1 MRKEGEKRR
10 KKTGPR
16 YLLLTLFI
24 QNKFTWLFLNI
35 IFSAGRRP
43 GKQQKKEQPR
53 RVRSLEDQLGHLE
66 DIEHFYEQGNR
77 DRQIIG
83 EKLLEVT
90 RKENSSSLA
99 REEQKPFVFN

>member
-16 YLLLTLFI
+16 FLPLTLFT
-24 QNKFTWLFLNI
+24 QNNPCSFFLNI
-35 IFSAGRRP
+35 LFSAGRRP
-43 GKQQKKEQPR
+43 GKQQKKDQPR

-66 DIEHFYEQGNR
+66 DIEHFYEQGSR